1 MGRLRRRCRFAKEIP
16 IVLLGTDTAGKP
28 FSEET
33 KTVVLSR
40 HGAGIVSRY
49 EFAPDELLALRL
61 PGSTEQAEIRL
72 VGKIGG
78 GPGSYIYGVT
88 FGDPDPHFWPLEFPP
103 RPPLDGVAGLTHPAF
118 SAS

>member
-1 MGRLRRRCRFAKEIP
+1 MGRLRRSGRIAKEIP

-49 EFAPDELLALRL
+49 EFAPDELLTLRCGL
-61 PGSTEQAEIRL
+61 RQASIRRTVFL
-72 VGKIGG
+72 NQ
-78 GPGSYIYGVT
+78 
-88 FGDPDPHFWPLEFPP
+88 PLGFCAWRFPQVP
-103 RPPLDGVAGLTHPAF
+103 QDNY
-118 SAS
+118 